1 MCKGKVLPGSWRSL
15 CVTPAV
21 NGFFLHGQHSSYFE
35 VFSPDLPIVT
45 PTSFPTSIAAEVRNE
60 LAVLEEQRLQEGEV
74 MHGSA
79 STKEV
84 SPRLQLTRW
93 PRYLKGYHLP
103 RLAALAVLP
112 EEESLTIIRQPCL
125 SLD

>member
-1 MCKGKVLPGSWRSL
+1 VQRESVARQLAKSMRDTRCQR
-15 CVTPAV
+15 
-21 NGFFLHGQHSSYFE
+21 FFLHGQHSSYFE

-112 EEESLTIIRQPCL
+112 EEESLPIIRQPCL